1 MAQIINT
8 RSPFYIKVY
17 HASLANVALDLYIYE
32 GAKDTTPDAADLKY
46 SIEKSEL
53 EGNNYVVFEISELI
67 RDYIDTKYDGEYDS
81 YTVWVNPVIT
91 VFDESG
97 NIHYDWTSTPSEI
110 ENIVQASGTATG
122 TSTNKLIDSSASFT
136 STVAVG
142 DIAVETQSGNF
153 ANVTSVDSN
162 TQISLDDNIIQSG
175 GLYSIYRVGSYSLV
189 ATEGYGYFEEGINPD
204 FDKGLMMSPA
214 TIYRVEDRSINIPV
228 SAETTNSVSFRLN
241 GEEVFSKSISDNDNT
256 NQKIQYISSDDNSEA
271 DSYKER
277 VLEAGGVFEENT
289 LLEAF
294 EDSFDIGAVD
304 EVYVNYT
311 VGTEVNEDSQTV
323 TNTATHV
330 LKVKTFDCS
339 KYEPIR
345 VTFVNKFGALQDMY
359 FTKRSNESVNIKS
372 EDYKASVMDFA
383 NFSYDTSSHQM
394 RTLNLM
400 GNQSITLNTD
410 FIDESCNEHIK
421 QLMLSEQIWMT
432 RLTDEEKI
440 VPLKLKSN
448 SLQLKKRVN
457 DKLIQ
462 YTMEFDV
469 AADIINNIR

>member
-1 MAQIINT
+1 MAKIINT

-17 HASLANVALDLYIYE
+17 HASLATAKLQLYIYE

-46 SIEKSEL
+46 TIQKAEL
-53 EGNNYVVFEISELI
+53 EGNNYVVFEISELV
-67 RDYIDTKYDGEYDS
+67 RDYIETKYDGEYDS
-81 YTVWVNPVIT
+81 YAVWVNPVIT
-91 VFDESG
+91 AEESG
-97 NIHYDWTSTPSEI
+97 GAAISSPTVTPSDYSDQFI
-110 ENIVQASGTATG
+110 AT
-122 TSTNKLIDSSASFT
+122 D
-136 STVAVG
+136 
-142 DIAVETQSGNF
+142 
-153 ANVTSVDSN
+153 
-162 TQISLDDNIIQSG
+162 
-175 GLYSIYRVGSYSLV
+175 
-189 ATEGYGYFEEGINPD
+189 GYGYFEEGINPD
-204 FDKGLMMSPA
+204 FDEGLMMSEGI
-214 TIYRVEDRSINIPV
+214 IYRINDRSINIPV

-241 GEEVFSKSISDNDNT
+241 GETVYSTTISDNDNT
-256 NQKIQYISSDDNSEA
+256 NQKIQYIASDSNSTA
-271 DSYKER
+271 DSYRER
-277 VLEAGGVFEENT
+277 VLESGGVFEDNS

-294 EDSFDIGAVD
+294 EDVVDIGAVD
-304 EVYVNYT
+304 EVWVNYT
-311 VGTEVNEDSQTV
+311 NATETK
-323 TNTATHV
+323 TKI

-345 VTFVNKFGALQDMY
+345 VTFVNKYGALQDLY
-359 FTKRSNESVNIKS
+359 FTRRSNESVNIS
-372 EDYKASVMDFA
+372 TEDYKASVMDFA
-383 NFSYDTSSHQM
+383 NFSYDTSEHQM

-400 GNQSITLNTD
+400 GNESITLNTD
-410 FIDESCNEHIK
+410 YIDESCNEHIK

>member
-1 MAQIINT
+1 MAKLINT

-17 HASLANVALDLYIYE
+17 HTSLFEAELKLYIYE
-32 GAKDTTPDAADLKY
+32 GVGDSSPDPEDLKY
-46 SIEKSEL
+46 TITKSEL
-53 EGNNYVVFEISELI
+53 EGNNYVVFEISELV
-67 RDYIDTKYDGEYDS
+67 RDYINIKYDGEYDS
-81 YTVWVNPVIT
+81 YVVLVNPVIT
-91 VFDESG
+91 AFDVNGDTLSSP
-97 NIHYDWTSTPSEI
+97 TVTPSDY
-110 ENIVQASGTATG
+110 ASQF
-122 TSTNKLIDSSASFT
+122 I
-136 STVAVG
+136 
-142 DIAVETQSGNF
+142 
-153 ANVTSVDSN
+153 
-162 TQISLDDNIIQSG
+162 
-175 GLYSIYRVGSYSLV
+175 

-204 FDKGLMMSPA
+204 FDEGLMMSEGN
-214 TIYRVEDRSINIPV
+214 IYRVNDRSINIPV
-228 SAETTNSVSFRLN
+228 YTETTNSVAFRLK
-241 GEEVFSKSISDNDNT
+241 GETVYSKSVVYSDPANPT
-256 NQKIQYISSDDNSEA
+256 TSEAIQYIASDSFSGA
-271 DSYKER
+271 DSYIER
-277 VLEAGGVFEENT
+277 VLESQGGVFENNT

-294 EDSFDIGAVD
+294 EEEVDLGEID

-311 VGTEVNEDSQTV
+311 NATETK
-323 TNTATHV
+323 TKV

-359 FTKRSNESVNIKS
+359 FTRRSNESVNRKT

-394 RTLNLM
+394 RTLNLV
-400 GNQSITLNTD
+400 GNESITLNTD
-410 FIDESCNEHIK
+410 YIDESCNEHIK

>member
-1 MAQIINT
+1 MAKLINT
-8 RSPFYIKVY
+8 RSPFYVKI
-17 HASLANVALDLYIYE
+17 ADSNLDSAELKLYIYE
-32 GAKDTTPDAADLKY
+32 GVKKTSLDSADLKY
-46 SIEKSEL
+46 TITKSEL
-53 EGNNYVVFEISELI
+53 EANNYVVFEISELV
-67 RDYIDTKYDGEYDS
+67 RDYIETKYDGEYDS
-81 YTVWVNPVIT
+81 YCVWVIIDVSVSDTN
-91 VFDESG
+91 G
-97 NIHYDWTSTPSEI
+97 NTIYSWTSTPSEI
-110 ENIVQASGTATG
+110 ENIKTSGTATASVVDELRDN
-122 TSTNKLIDSSASFT
+122 TASFT

-142 DIAVETQSGNF
+142 DIAVDSQGNT
-153 ANVTSVDSN
+153 ANVVSVDSD
-162 TQISLDDNIIQSG
+162 TQLTLDTNIFTTGEAYFIISG
-175 GLYSIYRVGSYSLV
+175 YYSFL

-204 FDKGLMMSPA
+204 LDEGLMIPEGN
-214 TIYRVEDRSINIPV
+214 IYRVNDRSINIPV

-241 GEEVFSKSISDNDNT
+241 GETIYTKSISDNDNT
-256 NQKIQYISSDDNSEA
+256 DQKIQYIASDGNSTA
-271 DSYKER
+271 DSYIER
-277 VLEAGGVFEENT
+277 VLESQGGVFENNT

-294 EDSFDIGAVD
+294 EEEVDLGEID

-311 VGTEVNEDSQTV
+311 NATETK
-323 TNTATHV
+323 TKV

-359 FTKRSNESVNIKS
+359 FTRRSNESVNRKT

-394 RTLNLM
+394 RTLNLI
-400 GNQSITLNTD
+400 GNESITLNTD
-410 FIDESCNEHIK
+410 YIDESCNEHIK

-448 SLQLKKRVN
+448 SLQLKKSVN

>member
-17 HASLANVALDLYIYE
+17 HASLDTVALELYIYE
-32 GAKDTTPDAADLKY
+32 GTKDTTPDAADLKY

-53 EGNNYVVFEISELI
+53 EGNNYVVFEISELV

-81 YTVWVNPVIT
+81 YAVWVNPVIT
-91 VFDESG
+91 VFQAGSETPIP
-97 NIHYDWTSTPSEI
+97 NEYVTFTPS
-110 ENIVQASGTATG
+110 
-122 TSTNKLIDSSASFT
+122 DY
-136 STVAVG
+136 
-142 DIAVETQSGNF
+142 
-153 ANVTSVDSN
+153 
-162 TQISLDDNIIQSG
+162 DDQFI
-175 GLYSIYRVGSYSLV
+175 

-204 FDKGLMMSPA
+204 FDKGIMMSPA

-228 SAETTNSVSFRLN
+228 SAETTNSVSFRLK
-241 GEEVFSKSISDNDNT
+241 GEEVFSKSISYANPSAPT
-256 NQKIQYISSDDNSEA
+256 TSEVIQYIASDDNSEA

-277 VLEAGGVFEENT
+277 VLEAGGVFEENS

-294 EDSFDIGAVD
+294 EDSFDIGEVD

-311 VGTEVNEDSQTV
+311 VGTEVNEQSQTV

-359 FTKRSNESVNIKS
+359 FTRRSNESVNIKS

>member
-8 RSPFYIKVY
+8 RSPFYIKI
-17 HASLANVALDLYIYE
+17 SDSNLDSAELKIYIYE
-32 GAKDTTPDAADLKY
+32 GVKKTSLDSADLKY
-46 SIEKSEL
+46 TITKSEL
-53 EGNNYVVFEISELI
+53 EANNYVVFEISELV
-67 RDYIDTKYDGEYDS
+67 RDYIETKYDGEYDS
-81 YTVWVNPVIT
+81 YCVWVIIDVSVSDTN
-91 VFDESG
+91 G
-97 NIHYDWTSTPSEI
+97 NTIYSWTSTPSEI
-110 ENIVQASGTATG
+110 ENIKTSGTATASVVDELRDN
-122 TSTNKLIDSSASFT
+122 TASFT

-142 DIAVETQSGNF
+142 DIAVDSQGNT
-153 ANVTSVDSN
+153 ANVVSVDSD
-162 TQISLDDNIIQSG
+162 TQLTLDTNIFTTGEAYFIISG
-175 GLYSIYRVGSYSLV
+175 YYSFL

-204 FDKGLMMSPA
+204 LDEGLMIPEGN
-214 TIYRVEDRSINIPV
+214 IYRVNDRSINIPV
-228 SAETTNSVSFRLN
+228 SAETTNSVAFRLN
-241 GEEVFSKSISDNDNT
+241 GETIYTKSISDNDNT
-256 NQKIQYISSDDNSEA
+256 DQKIQYIASDGNSTA
-271 DSYKER
+271 DSYIER
-277 VLEAGGVFEENT
+277 VLESQGGVFENNT

-294 EDSFDIGAVD
+294 EEEVDLGEID

-311 VGTEVNEDSQTV
+311 NATETK
-323 TNTATHV
+323 TKV

-359 FTKRSNESVNIKS
+359 FTRRSNESVNRKT

-394 RTLNLM
+394 RTLNLI
-400 GNQSITLNTD
+400 GNESITLNTD
-410 FIDESCNEHIK
+410 YIDESCNEHIK

-440 VPLKLKSN
+440 VPLKLKSD

>member
-17 HASLANVALDLYIYE
+17 HASLATAKLQLYIYE

-46 SIEKSEL
+46 TIEKSEL
-53 EGNNYVVFEISELI
+53 EGNNYVVFEISELV
-67 RDYIDTKYDGEYDS
+67 RDYIETKYDGEYDS
-81 YTVWVNPVIT
+81 YAVWVNPVIT
-91 VFDESG
+91 AFDTNG
-97 NIHYDWTSTPSEI
+97 NTLSSPTVTPSDY
-110 ENIVQASGTATG
+110 ASQFIAT
-122 TSTNKLIDSSASFT
+122 D
-136 STVAVG
+136 
-142 DIAVETQSGNF
+142 
-153 ANVTSVDSN
+153 
-162 TQISLDDNIIQSG
+162 
-175 GLYSIYRVGSYSLV
+175 
-189 ATEGYGYFEEGINPD
+189 GYGYFEEGINPD
-204 FDKGLMMSPA
+204 FDEGLMMSEG
-214 TIYRVEDRSINIPV
+214 TIYRVDDRSVNIPV

-241 GEEVFSKSISDNDNT
+241 GEEVFSKSISYANPSAPT
-256 NQKIQYISSDDNSEA
+256 TSEVIQYIASDDNSES
-271 DSYKER
+271 DSYRER
-277 VLEAGGVFEENT
+277 VLEADGVFEDNS

-294 EDSFDIGAVD
+294 QGSFDIGAVD

-311 VGTEVNEDSQTV
+311 NDTETR
-323 TNTATHV
+323 TKI

-345 VTFVNKFGALQDMY
+345 VTFVNKYGALQDLY
-359 FTKRSNESVNIKS
+359 FTRRSNESVNIS
-372 EDYKASVMDFA
+372 TEDYKASVMDFD

-400 GNQSITLNTD
+400 GNESITLNTD
-410 FIDESCNEHIK
+410 YIDESCNEHIK